1 MAPSESIVRVA
12 AVQAEPEW
20 LDLQAGVKK
29 TCSLIAEAAEGG
41 AELVS
46 FPECFIPGYPA
57 WIWDRPLDPELSV
70 KYIENSLKVDSQEME
85 TIRAA
90 AATHN
95 INVVLGF
102 SENDH
107 NSLYMAQATIS
118 GATGEILMKRRK
130 FKPTHAERTVFGDA
144 SGSSLMNVVDLPI
157 GKVGA
162 LNCWEHIQPL
172 LKYHTFLQREEI
184 HVSSWPA
191 LDPFVEGEPGHW
203 GMSREGSHCA
213 GQQYAVEGG
222 CFVMHTTAVTSQRGI
237 DIMKTQ
243 SGPIYNSPGGGCS
256 AIYGPDGRRLSKWLP
271 ETEEGLVYADL
282 DKKLIIAART
292 LVDSCG
298 HYSRPDMLW
307 LGVDARERKHVD
319 YQGAPELKLVKVDKS
334 DTSSESSG
342 Y

>member
-1 MAPSESIVRVA
+1 MTSIVRVA

-20 LDLQAGVKK
+20 FDLQAGVEK
-29 TCSLIAEAAEGG
+29 TCSLIAQAAEGG

-57 WIWDRPLDPELSV
+57 WIWTRPVDPELSI
-70 KYIENSLKVDSQEME
+70 KYINNSLKIDSPEME

-90 AATHN
+90 AAKHS

-102 SENDH
+102 SENH
-107 NSLYMAQATIS
+107 YNSLYMAQATIS

-130 FKPTHAERTVFGDA
+130 FKPTHVERTVFGDA

-172 LKYHTFLQREEI
+172 LKYHTFLQHEAI
-184 HVSSWPA
+184 HVGSWPS

-213 GQQYAVEGG
+213 AQQYAVEGG
-222 CFVMHTTAVTSQRGI
+222 CFVMHTTGLLSQRGI
-237 DIMKTQ
+237 DAMKTET
-243 SGPIYNSPGGGCS
+243 GLIYHTPGGGCS
-256 AIYGPDGRRLSKWLP
+256 AIYGPDGRRLTQFLP

-282 DKKLIIAART
+282 DSTLIVGART

-319 YQGAPELKLVKVDKS
+319 YQGTQQVKGDES
-334 DTSSESSG
+334 ETSNESWD
-342 Y
+342 

>member
-1 MAPSESIVRVA
+1 MSSPSIVRVA

-20 LDLQAGVKK
+20 FDLQASVKK
-29 TCSLIAEAAEGG
+29 TCTLIADAAAGG

-57 WIWDRPLDPELSV
+57 WIWSRSLDAELGV
-70 KYIENSLKVDSQEME
+70 KYIANSLKVDSPEME
-85 TIRAA
+85 TIRSAA
-90 AATHN
+90 AKHN

-130 FKPTHAERTVFGDA
+130 FKPTHVERTVFGDA

-184 HVSSWPA
+184 HVSSWPS
-191 LDPFVEGEPGHW
+191 LDHFVEGDPGHW

-222 CFVMHTTAVTSQRGI
+222 CFVMHTTAMLSQRRI
-237 DIMKTQ
+237 DLMK
-243 SGPIYNSPGGGCS
+243 
-256 AIYGPDGRRLSKWLP
+256 A
-271 ETEEGLVYADL
+271 
-282 DKKLIIAART
+282 
-292 LVDSCG
+292 
-298 HYSRPDMLW
+298 
-307 LGVDARERKHVD
+307 
-319 YQGAPELKLVKVDKS
+319 
-334 DTSSESSG
+334 
-342 Y
+342 

>member
-1 MAPSESIVRVA
+1 MAPSQSQSIVRVA

-20 LDLQAGVKK
+20 FDLQAGVKK
-29 TCSLIAEAAEGG
+29 TCALIAEAAEGG
-41 AELVS
+41 AQLVS

-57 WIWDRPLDPELSV
+57 WIWTRSIDPELSV
-70 KYIENSLKVDSQEME
+70 KYIQNSLTVDSPEMD

-90 AATHN
+90 AAKHN

-107 NSLYMAQATIS
+107 NSLYITQATIS
-118 GATGEILMKRRK
+118 GATGEVLMKRRK

-144 SGSSLMNVVDLPI
+144 SGSCLMNVVDLPI

-172 LKYHTFLQREEI
+172 LKYHTFLQHEEI
-184 HVSSWPA
+184 HVGSWPA
-191 LDPFVEGEPGHW
+191 LDSFVEGDPGHW
-203 GMSREGSHCA
+203 GMSRDGTHCSA
-213 GQQYAVEGG
+213 RQYAVEGG
-222 CFVMHTTAVTSQRGI
+222 CFVMCTTAVTTQRGV
-237 DIMKTQ
+237 DLMKTQ
-243 SGPIYNSPGGGCS
+243 NGLIYHTPGGGCS
-256 AIYGPDGRRLSKWLP
+256 AIYGPDGRRLSKPLP
-271 ETEEGLVYADL
+271 ETQEGLVFADL
-282 DKKLIIAART
+282 DKSLIVGVRM
-292 LVDSCG
+292 LMDSCG

-319 YQGAPELKLVKVDKS
+319 YQGAPQLKAEKS
-334 DTSSESSG
+334 DTVSEESF

>member
-1 MAPSESIVRVA
+1 MAPSDIVRVA

-20 LDLQAGVKK
+20 LDLQASVKK
-29 TCSLIAEAAEGG
+29 TCSLIADAAEGG
-41 AELVS
+41 AHVVS

-57 WIWDRPLDPELSV
+57 WIWTRPVDPELAV
-70 KYIENSLKVDSQEME
+70 RYIKNSLKIDSPEMQR
-85 TIRAA
+85 ICAA
-90 AATHN
+90 AAKHN

-102 SENDH
+102 SENDN

-118 GATGEILMKRRK
+118 GATGEIPMSRRK
-130 FKPTHAERTVFGDA
+130 FKPTHVERTVFGDA

-172 LKYHTFLQREEI
+172 LKYHTFSQREEI
-184 HVSSWPA
+184 HVGSWPA
-191 LDPFVEGEPGHW
+191 LDAFVEGDPGHW

-237 DIMKTQ
+237 DNMKTQ
-243 SGPIYNSPGGGCS
+243 NGLIYNTPGGGCS
-256 AIYGPDGRRLSKWLP
+256 AIYGPDGRLLSKFLS
-271 ETEEGLVYADL
+271 ETEEGLVFADL
-282 DKKLIIAART
+282 DKTLLIGARM

-319 YQGAPELKLVKVDKS
+319 YQGVYELKRDKLEKS
-334 DTSSESSG
+334 DTSSESSSD
-342 Y
+342 

>member
-1 MAPSESIVRVA
+1 MYNLFLGMSLMSVSMNTRSRMSSSEMLVIIASHQRQEDVLLDRADRVG
-12 AVQAEPEW
+12 
-20 LDLQAGVKK
+20 GV
-29 TCSLIAEAAEGG
+29 
-41 AELVS
+41 ELVS
-46 FPECFIPGYPA
+46 FSECFIPGYPA
-57 WIWDRPLDPELSV
+57 WIWDRPLDPELTV
-70 KYIENSLKVDSQEME
+70 KYIENSLKIDSQEME

-203 GMSREGSHCA
+203 GM
-213 GQQYAVEGG
+213 
-222 CFVMHTTAVTSQRGI
+222 I
-237 DIMKTQ
+237 LK
-243 SGPIYNSPGGGCS
+243 
-256 AIYGPDGRRLSKWLP
+256 RLHR
-271 ETEEGLVYADL
+271 D
-282 DKKLIIAART
+282 
-292 LVDSCG
+292 
-298 HYSRPDMLW
+298 
-307 LGVDARERKHVD
+307 
-319 YQGAPELKLVKVDKS
+319 
-334 DTSSESSG
+334 
-342 Y
+342 